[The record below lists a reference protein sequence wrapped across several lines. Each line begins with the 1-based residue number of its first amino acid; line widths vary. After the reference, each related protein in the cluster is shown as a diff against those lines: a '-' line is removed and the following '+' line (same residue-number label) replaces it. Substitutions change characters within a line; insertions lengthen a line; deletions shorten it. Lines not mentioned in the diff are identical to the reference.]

1 MRTTFKVGFA
11 VLLATVF
18 LAFEPAQKGQAYTC
32 TSKQCSCNGS
42 RDCNSMTSKACSGG
56 VTCSS
61 GSIRCTC
68 SVKGKGPTLKSK

>member
-32 TSKQCSCNGS
+32 SSKQCSCNGS
-42 RDCNSMTSKACSGG
+42 KDCNSMTAKHAA
-56 VTCSS
+56 V
-61 GSIRCTC
+61 
-68 SVKGKGPTLKSK
+68 V